1 MGGPRHWRN
10 RDAQGVQMRRL
21 FVSAKRSRARKVVT
35 LLVVGS
41 VLSGALPALELK
53 ASAATVAPA
62 LVLSA
67 KGQLQAQQLA
77 RHEHHRVQVLD
88 LDTEFS
94 TTWANP
100 NGTFSETA
108 SQAPV
113 RLKDDQGNW
122 QAVSNLLT
130 QIGNSVAPFGL
141 NPLSPVL
148 SSVAGSTSNALV
160 TVGPDNARI
169 SITPVGVGS
178 IRTNPVIAQRSIEP
192 PTHVNRSN
200 AIFLTSTSLKGL
212 LAKTSPYG
220 DGNVVEYPNALG
232 PSSLAY
238 QLGSAALTEDIV
250 VPNRAAAGDGVW
262 TFNVSAPA
270 YEVTAQRDGSILF
283 HARSGN
289 HQDFLFPPSFAY
301 DSSGDGTATGSASV
315 SPVRLTLTNV
325 GKGKYA
331 VAAVV
336 PLSWL
341 NSRSRVWPIAV
352 DPTVSPSNP
361 NGTSYRADGTTQSI
375 TYGYGVY
382 YGNPNISGHPTYYWR
397 SVAGFNMSGLTTA
410 DTIDSATVSQ
420 SIDGGTANCY
430 TGYLHTP
437 SAGSYAGA
445 NYGTAVSSV
454 GVCSS
459 GTFPTSSG
467 LVSWLQGEI
476 GGSGFELGFVG
487 TETSGTYTLK
497 EAIDTLNIT
506 YDAVPSAP
514 TVTTAPTGQVTCT
527 SSSGSTSQS
536 SPAFTST
543 NQPVV
548 CLNATDAISGT
559 LLGYN
564 VSIYSVNNTTTPVE
578 TFSTPISYTAG
589 TQIPYSST
597 SSLPDG
603 EYYWVAKATN
613 GVHYS
618 TLSAANYFTVDTT
631 PPSQA
636 GVSCQTTNLTTNI
649 TVSGQS
655 LDESLVPSGGVNVSC
670 TFTGWDVNMKGYEY
684 QFDANAAAFVSAA
697 GTATNEYPTTETFT
711 IPLGTSG
718 EGLQAISVYGVDS
731 AGNDGGTSLWTLDV
745 GLGMSQPFANSESA
759 STFPIEAVSP
769 SGTSSSTTAKI
780 CWTLASNLPSAA
792 ANCGTNW
799 YAVAS
804 SSPLVTVAS
813 TGSTWTNSVATSP
826 TGSGVITPVPSS
838 GYANPYTEPSLLFNA
853 GALTI
858 SGTSIVAAGPQQIDI
873 ETCFTTSGTTTCT
886 SPVAVTVLAHG
897 FGGALGTSTAGPG
910 QVALSTGEFSMSATD
925 AKLPGYYDNAQLD
938 RRYSSHP
945 GTLNATPFGPG
956 WATSD
961 PYGNNLANANVVDN
975 LNSSLTAG
983 SIALATPQGTQYVFP
998 YVSSVSQNAY
1008 LTNLNFTSVGAAEA
1022 AQLTASMVEEW
1033 SGHGS
1038 TTIFTFQVTDSS
1050 GTVTSFYTSSST
1062 GAPVFPI
1069 GSTTTSVSEIA
1080 SAGGT
1085 TVDEWFNGS
1094 YGPAEV
1100 ISAMP
1105 AANGCPVTQGVT
1117 ITRGCRALNFDYFSG
1132 SSATSFASYGGVT
1145 YYNYPNQISEIDQT
1159 QWDPYSGSSGA
1170 VTTLPVACY
1179 GYNSSGYLTAEWD
1192 PRFGLAEGSTPT
1204 CSSGPVAASLTT
1216 YGYTLQSS
1224 GATLL
1229 ASVASPGTATWTMS
1243 YDSQNRLSSVA
1254 HTLDSTDQT
1263 SGSSSTASTTFEYG
1277 ISIAGDGTNAI
1288 NLTNPSAWSQNED
1301 VPVTGVAI
1309 FGPGTTPSTTDFQA
1323 AAVDYLDGFGRVVD
1337 TASYGDG
1344 SASLGASSTST
1355 GWAISAQQY
1364 GQLLG
1369 GSVFNAQN
1377 NVMWSLDANGFV
1389 AAMLAGSSASASTAE
1404 NRASLNFYNS
1414 TETYGVPLGAELTDS
1429 YGPLHNMSVGTG
1441 VSSPVLGR
1449 SHTHYVFGLDSPATY
1464 DTYTTPT
1471 ASFSLGPNQMPWQ
1484 LVTQTNV
1491 GYSITTD
1498 PTSLSPSAMAT
1509 DFASTASLD
1518 YRVAIN
1524 DFAPIVSGD
1533 GDPKQYGTPSMV
1545 CSANCGAPGS
1555 IYPGVSSLPSGA
1567 DVKVTRLNADG
1578 MTIERDQPL
1587 SYGASGSSLGATS
1600 GSHLTTYYTAATG
1613 SSPCNGHAEWA
1624 GLVCQVGPG
1633 STAPSVGSAIPTTQ
1647 TTYDWNLDPVL
1658 ETETIGTTTERTNT
1672 TTYDLSGNVT
1682 AERIVDNLGDVGQ
1695 SDTSTQ
1701 YDTVYEYS
1709 ATTGAKI
1716 STSLVPQGDDT
1727 ITGDTLTS
1735 TSTGGGSISGDTS
1748 TSLAG
1753 YFSSTSSVTDLDG
1766 QMKSYS
1772 DSTGST
1778 TTYAYNASGEQSAE
1792 VFPVANGTGGVTYIA
1807 ACSYYNGTDALGQVE
1822 DRPGMVTAQLYTTTT
1837 GPISSTNANP
1847 CPSSAPNPTT
1857 EAATALV
1864 TTPTYLAAYDANGN
1878 LMTEVYPNDMVA
1890 TSTYDAVGQVTN
1902 LQYTQGLSSTGVS
1915 SGTSFASS
1923 PTSNLLDY
1931 SRTYN
1936 EFGDVMVSTT
1946 PETQTV
1952 YAYDAADHLVGVGDN
1967 VNGSCY
1973 TRVYGYDADSNRTSY
1988 LSAPTTMSSGYC
2000 PTTASIGSTST
2011 SDAANFDTNGTGQ
2024 GDSDRIVSSTWTV
2037 SGTALSA
2044 GNYAYD
2050 ALGRQTTLPGVDT
2063 GLGATTASNV
2073 NLSYNVNDQVASMTQ
2088 GSASENFT
2096 YDPEGNTLLTTFS
2109 GTSGV
2114 GLTTPAT
2121 ENHYDG
2127 SGLIGWTDSLNS
2139 SNAVTSSELFG
2150 VGIDGANSLGIT
2162 TNSSTQTCLGS
2173 TAISCSI
2180 NLDDIGGNI
2189 DASATLDVS
2198 GSINPNVSVTSY
2210 SEQTEFGLPQ
2220 VGQSIST
2227 AQFAWMGSKER
2238 AENNLSG
2245 LVLMGAR
2252 VYNPSTGLF
2261 TSGDPIY
2268 GGNANPYTYPS
2279 NPMTNS
2285 DTSGENGCP
2294 WWNLGCD
2301 LVHAVSHA
2309 VHGVASGFDFVR
2321 HGLAVVA
2328 KGALRNSLLRG
2339 VATMALIGFACAG
2352 ATIFCGLIVGAV
2364 AGTVLGLVNQAVN
2377 QKVVSRRFSGARS
2390 GIKKGVESAAINI
2403 WTGGDAIT
2411 PLGYAKYV
2419 LSSSVSNLWNSLP
2432 YDF

>member
-1 MGGPRHWRN
+1 
-10 RDAQGVQMRRL
+10 MRRL
-21 FVSAKRSRARKVVT
+21 FVSGKRSRARKVVN

-53 ASAATVAPA
+53 ASAATVTPA

-130 QIGNSVAPFGL
+130 QIGNSVTPFGL

-148 SSVAGSTSNALV
+148 SSVAGSTSHALV

-178 IRTNPVIAQRSIEP
+178 IRTNPVIAQRSVEP

-212 LAKTSPYG
+212 LATTSPYG

-270 YEVTAQRDGSILF
+270 YVVTTQRDGSILF

-315 SPVRLTLTNV
+315 SPVRLTLTNL

-420 SIDGGTANCY
+420 SIDGGTSNCY

-548 CLNATDAISGT
+548 CLNSTDAISGT

-597 SSLPDG
+597 STLPDG

-618 TLSAANYFTVDTT
+618 ASSAANYFTVDTT

-636 GVSCQTTNLTTNI
+636 GIACQTTNLTTNI

-655 LDESLVPSGGVNVSC
+655 IDESLVPSGGVNVSC

-684 QFDANAAAFVSAA
+684 QFDANAAAFASAA

-718 EGLQAISVYGVDS
+718 VGLQAISVYGVDK

-759 STFPIEAVSP
+759 STFPVEAVSP
-769 SGTSSSTTAKI
+769 TGTASSTTAKI
-780 CWTLASNLPSAA
+780 CWTLASVLPSTS

-799 YAVAS
+799 NAVAS

-838 GYANPYTEPSLLFNA
+838 GYTNPYTEPSLLFNA

-858 SGTSIVAAGPQQIDI
+858 SGTSIVASGPQQIDI

-897 FGGALGTSTAGPG
+897 FGAAQGTSAAGPG

-925 AKLPGYYDNAQLD
+925 ANLSGYYDNAQFD
-938 RRYSSHP
+938 RSYSSHP
-945 GTLNATPFGPG
+945 GTLSATPFGPG
-956 WATSD
+956 WATND
-961 PYGNNLANANVVDN
+961 PHGNNLANANVLDN

-983 SIALATPQGTQYVFP
+983 SMALMTPQGTQYVFP
-998 YVSSVSQNAY
+998 YSSSVSQNAY
-1008 LTNLNFTSVGAAEA
+1008 LTNLNFTSVGAAAA
-1022 AQLTASMVEEW
+1022 AQLQATMVEEW

-1069 GSTTTSVSEIA
+1069 GSTTTSVSEIV
-1080 SAGGT
+1080 SGGGT

-1105 AANGCPVTQGVT
+1105 AANGCPVTQGAT
-1117 ITRGCRALNFDYFSG
+1117 ITRGCRALNFDY
-1132 SSATSFASYGGVT
+1132 SSATSFTSYGGVT

-1170 VTTLPVACY
+1170 MTTLPVACY
-1179 GYNSSGYLTAEWD
+1179 AYNSSGYLSAEWD
-1192 PRFGLAEGSTPT
+1192 PRFGLSEGATPT
-1204 CSSGPVAASLTT
+1204 CSSGLVSATLTT
-1216 YGYTLQSS
+1216 YGYTTGSG

-1229 ASVASPGTATWTMS
+1229 NSVSSPGSATWTMT
-1243 YDSQNRLSSVA
+1243 YDSQNRLSSVFQ
-1254 HTLDSTDQT
+1254 TLDSSDQA
-1263 SGSSSTASTTFEYG
+1263 SGTATNATTTFEYG
-1277 ISIAGDGTNAI
+1277 ISIAGDGTNAA
-1288 NLTNPSAWSQNED
+1288 NLTDPAAWSQNED
-1301 VPVTGVAI
+1301 VPVTGVAV
-1309 FGPGTTPSTTDFQA
+1309 FGPGTTPSTTDLQGA
-1323 AAVDYLDGFGRVVD
+1323 TVDYLDGFGRVVD
-1337 TASYGDG
+1337 TANYGDG
-1344 SASLGASSTST
+1344 AAGLGASSTST
-1355 GWAISAQQY
+1355 GWILSAQQY
-1364 GQLLG
+1364 GQLEG
-1369 GSVFNAQN
+1369 GAVFNAQN

-1389 AAMLAGSSASASTAE
+1389 AAMLAGSSASAATAQD
-1404 NRASLNFYNS
+1404 RATLNFYN
-1414 TETYGVPLGAELTDS
+1414 TAETYGVPLGAELTDS
-1429 YGPLHNMSVGTG
+1429 YGPLHNMSVGAGTAT
-1441 VSSPVLGR
+1441 PVLGR
-1449 SHTHYVFGLDSPATY
+1449 SHTHYIYGLDSPATY
-1464 DTYTTPT
+1464 DTYTSPAAPFT
-1471 ASFSLGPNQMPWQ
+1471 LGPNEMPWQ
-1484 LVTQTNV
+1484 LVTQTNS
-1491 GYSITTD
+1491 GYSTTSD
-1498 PTSLSPSAMAT
+1498 PTTLSPSSMT
-1509 DFASTASLD
+1509 GDFASTSSPD
-1518 YRVAIN
+1518 YRVRVDN
-1524 DFAPIVSGD
+1524 YAPIVSGD

-1545 CSANCGAPGS
+1545 CSANCGTPGT
-1555 IYPGVSSLPSGA
+1555 IYPGVSSLPAGA
-1567 DVKVTRLNADG
+1567 VVHVTRLNADG
-1578 MTIERDQPL
+1578 MTIEKDQTL
-1587 SYGASGSSLGATS
+1587 SYGASGASLGATS
-1600 GSHLTTYYTAATG
+1600 GSRLTTYYTAASG

-1633 STAPSVGSAIPTTQ
+1633 TAAPSVGSAVPTTT
-1647 TTYDWNLDPVL
+1647 TTYDWALDPTTV
-1658 ETETIGTTTERTNT
+1658 TESIGATTERTTT
-1672 TTYDLSGNVT
+1672 TTYDLAGNVT

-1695 SDTSTQ
+1695 MDTSTQ

-1727 ITGDTLTS
+1727 IAGDTLTS
-1735 TSTGGGSISGDTS
+1735 TLTGGGSISGDTS

-1753 YFSSTSSVTDLDG
+1753 YFSSTSSVTDLNG
-1766 QMKSYS
+1766 QLKSYS

-1792 VFPVANGTGGVTYIA
+1792 VFPVANGTSGVTYIA
-1807 ACSYYNGTDALGQVE
+1807 VCTYYNGTDALGQVE
-1822 DRPGMVTAQLYTTTT
+1822 DRPGMVTAQLYTTTS

-1847 CPSSAPNPTT
+1847 CPSSVPNPTT
-1857 EAATALV
+1857 EAASALA

-1878 LMTEVYPNDMVA
+1878 LATEVYPNDMVA
-1890 TSTYDAVGQVTN
+1890 QSTYDAVGEVTN

-1915 SGTSFASS
+1915 SGTSYASS

-1936 EFGDVMVSTT
+1936 EFGDVMVATT
-1946 PETQTV
+1946 PESQTV
-1952 YAYDAADHLVGVGDN
+1952 YAYDAADNLVGVGDN

-2011 SDAANFDTNGTGQ
+2011 SNAANFDTNGTGQ

-2044 GNYAYD
+2044 GTYSYD

-2063 GLGATTASNV
+2063 GLGATAASNV
-2073 NLSYNVNDQVASMTQ
+2073 NLTYNVNDQVASMTQ

-2139 SNAVTSSELFG
+2139 SSTVTSSELFG
-2150 VGIDGANSLGIT
+2150 VGIDGTNSLDIT

-2173 TAISCSI
+2173 TTISCSI
-2180 NLDDIGGNI
+2180 NLDDIGGNV
-2189 DASATLDVS
+2189 DATASLDVS

-2220 VGQSIST
+2220 VGQSLST

-2252 VYNPSTGLF
+2252 VYNPATGLF

-2268 GGNANPYTYPS
+2268 GGNANPYTYPA
-2279 NPMTNS
+2279 NPLTQS
-2285 DTSGENGCP
+2285 DTSGQSSCAWYDVGC
-2294 WWNLGCD
+2294 NLVQGAQW
-2301 LVHAVSHA
+2301 VGHQIHN
-2309 VHGVASGFDFVR
+2309 GFDHARHGIRVGFDHVR
-2321 HGLAVVA
+2321 HGIRAGFDWTRHAVA
-2328 KGALRNSLLRG
+2328 SFIPNGTLEN
-2339 VATMALIGFACAG
+2339 IGQFWAG
-2352 ATIFCGLIVGAV
+2352 AITMVGVGVMIGAITLAGLFFTPETFGGSDIGA
-2364 AGTVLGLVNQAVN
+2364 AFLDGVLGTAEMFGLSLIL
-2377 QKVVSRRFSGARS
+2377 KSFHHDRR
-2390 GIKKGVESAAINI
+2390 K
-2403 WTGGDAIT
+2403 
-2411 PLGYAKYV
+2411 
-2419 LSSSVSNLWNSLP
+2419 
-2432 YDF
+2432 